1 MNIRKRP
8 HYIAGC
14 YYHFWNRGA
23 HRLSIFREEDN
34 YLFVIKRL
42 KEYCQKLDLSPI
54 AYCFMPNHYHL
65 LVRQDGE
72 QGAGLLPQRIFN
84 SYSKAFNRRY
94 DHVGTLFEG
103 RFKAFLIENDS
114 HLLHLC
120 RYIHANPAKDGLV
133 ERIEQW
139 PYSNYL
145 EWVGTRG
152 GKLVDRE
159 FIGDHFG
166 SVREYE
172 LFVEEYLRERKIG
185 EELNYLVD

>member
-42 KEYCQKLDLSPI
+42 KQYCQNLDLSPI
-54 AYCFMPNHYHL
+54 AYCFMPNHYQL
-65 LVRQDGE
+65 LIRQDGE

-84 SYSKAFNRRY
+84 SYSKAFNMRY
-94 DHVGTLFEG
+94 DHARTLFED
-103 RFKAFLIENDS
+103 RFKAALIETDS

-120 RYIHANPAKDGLV
+120 RYIHANPAKDGMV
-133 ERIEQW
+133 ETVEQW

-145 EWVGTRG
+145 EWVGIRG
-152 GKLVDRE
+152 EKLVDRE
-159 FIGDHFG
+159 FIDNHFG
-166 SVREYE
+166 SVGEYE
-172 LFVEEYLRERKIG
+172 GFVEEYLRERVII
-185 EELNYLVD
+185 EELSYLE